1 MAKKLIDAFAK
12 LLSFWKAVKTLSK
25 FACEKTREQ
34 KKEKKIATFIVQKWD
49 VIAHEIS
56 SLLKLFN
63 IKPSITF
70 QYKT

>member
-25 FACEKTREQ
+25 FACEKTTEK
-34 KKEKKIATFIVQKWD
+34 KKEKKTATFIVQKSD
-49 VIAHEIS
+49 VITHKIS

>member
-25 FACEKTREQ
+25 FACEKTREP

-49 VIAHEIS
+49 VIAHQIS

-70 QYKT
+70 PYKT